1 MKIIKDNIDI
11 FSKFIFHNFNNLIFD
26 ATFPSELKNAD
37 KIPVFKKKDR
47 NIIENYRPVSIFS
60 NLIKIYERCLND
72 QADKY
77 FNHIL
82 SKWQCEF
89 CKGFSTQH
97 SSCDDGKVAKKFGQ
111 RAILPDLSKEFDCIL
126 HDLLIAKLA
135 CYLWF

>member
-47 NIIENYRPVSIFS
+47 NIENYRPVSIFS

-97 SSCDDGKVAKKFGQ
+97 SLLVMMEKWQKSLDKGLYDQISQKN
-111 RAILPDLSKEFDCIL
+111 
-126 HDLLIAKLA
+126 LIAF
-135 CYLWF
+135 CTTF

>member
-97 SSCDDGKVAKKFGQ
+97 SLLVMMEKWQKSLDEGLYYQISQKN
-111 RAILPDLSKEFDCIL
+111 
-126 HDLLIAKLA
+126 LIAF
-135 CYLWF
+135 CTTF

>member
-11 FSKFIFHNFNNLIFD
+11 FFKFIFHNFNNLIFD

-47 NIIENYRPVSIFS
+47 NIIENYRPVSIFP

-97 SSCDDGKVAKKFGQ
+97 SLLVMMEKWQKSLDKGLYYQISQKN
-111 RAILPDLSKEFDCIL
+111 
-126 HDLLIAKLA
+126 LIAF
-135 CYLWF
+135 CTTF

>member
-72 QADKY
+72 QTDKY

-97 SSCDDGKVAKKFGQ
+97 SLLVMMEKWQKSLDKGLYYQISQKN
-111 RAILPDLSKEFDCIL
+111 
-126 HDLLIAKLA
+126 LIAF
-135 CYLWF
+135 CTTF

>member
-47 NIIENYRPVSIFS
+47 NIIENYRPVSIFP

-97 SSCDDGKVAKKFGQ
+97 SLLVMMEKWQKSLDKGLYYQISQKN
-111 RAILPDLSKEFDCIL
+111 
-126 HDLLIAKLA
+126 LIAF
-135 CYLWF
+135 CTTF

>member
-37 KIPVFKKKDR
+37 KIPVFKKKDW

-97 SSCDDGKVAKKFGQ
+97 SLLVMMEKWQKSLDKGLYYQISQKN
-111 RAILPDLSKEFDCIL
+111 
-126 HDLLIAKLA
+126 LIAF
-135 CYLWF
+135 CTTF

>member
-60 NLIKIYERCLND
+60 NLVKIYERCLND

-97 SSCDDGKVAKKFGQ
+97 SLLVMMEKWQKSLDKGLYYQISQKN
-111 RAILPDLSKEFDCIL
+111 
-126 HDLLIAKLA
+126 LIAF
-135 CYLWF
+135 CTTF

>member
-97 SSCDDGKVAKKFGQ
+97 SLLVMMEKWQKSLDKGLYYQISQKN
-111 RAILPDLSKEFDCIL
+111 
-126 HDLLIAKLA
+126 LIAF
-135 CYLWF
+135 CTTFY

>member
-47 NIIENYRPVSIFS
+47 NIIEYYRPVSIFP

-97 SSCDDGKVAKKFGQ
+97 SLLVMMEKWQKSLDKGLYYQISQKN
-111 RAILPDLSKEFDCIL
+111 
-126 HDLLIAKLA
+126 LIAF
-135 CYLWF
+135 CTTF

>member
-60 NLIKIYERCLND
+60 NLIKIYERFLND

-97 SSCDDGKVAKKFGQ
+97 SLLVMMEKWQKSLDKGLYYQISQKN
-111 RAILPDLSKEFDCIL
+111 
-126 HDLLIAKLA
+126 LIAF
-135 CYLWF
+135 CTTF

>member
-26 ATFPSELKNAD
+26 ATFPSELKNAV

-97 SSCDDGKVAKKFGQ
+97 SLLVMMEKWQKSLDKGLYYQISQKN
-111 RAILPDLSKEFDCIL
+111 
-126 HDLLIAKLA
+126 LIAF
-135 CYLWF
+135 CTTF

>member
-47 NIIENYRPVSIFS
+47 NIIENYHPVSIFS

-97 SSCDDGKVAKKFGQ
+97 SLLVMMEKWQKSLDKGLYYQISQKN
-111 RAILPDLSKEFDCIL
+111 
-126 HDLLIAKLA
+126 LIAF
-135 CYLWF
+135 CTTF

>member
-97 SSCDDGKVAKKFGQ
+97 SLLVMMEKWQNSLDKGLYYQISQKN
-111 RAILPDLSKEFDCIL
+111 
-126 HDLLIAKLA
+126 LIAF
-135 CYLWF
+135 CTTFY

>member
-47 NIIENYRPVSIFS
+47 NIENYRPVSIFS

-97 SSCDDGKVAKKFGQ
+97 SLLVMMEKWQKSLDKGLYYQISQKN
-111 RAILPDLSKEFDCIL
+111 
-126 HDLLIAKLA
+126 LIAF
-135 CYLWF
+135 CTTF

>member
-1 MKIIKDNIDI
+1 MKIINDNSDI

-97 SSCDDGKVAKKFGQ
+97 SLLVMMEKWQKSLDKGLYYQISQKN
-111 RAILPDLSKEFDCIL
+111 
-126 HDLLIAKLA
+126 LIAF
-135 CYLWF
+135 CTTF

>member
-89 CKGFSTQH
+89 CKGFSTQR
-97 SSCDDGKVAKKFGQ
+97 SLLVMMEKWQKSLDKGLYYQISQKN
-111 RAILPDLSKEFDCIL
+111 
-126 HDLLIAKLA
+126 LIAF
-135 CYLWF
+135 CTTF

>member
-97 SSCDDGKVAKKFGQ
+97 SLLVMMEKWQKSLDKGLYYQISQKN
-111 RAILPDLSKEFDCIL
+111 
-126 HDLLIAKLA
+126 LIAF
-135 CYLWF
+135 CTTF